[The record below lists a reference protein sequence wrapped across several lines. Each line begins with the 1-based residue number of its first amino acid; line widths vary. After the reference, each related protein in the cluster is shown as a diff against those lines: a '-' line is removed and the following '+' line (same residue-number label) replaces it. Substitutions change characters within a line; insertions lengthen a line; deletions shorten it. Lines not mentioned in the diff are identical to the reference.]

1 MGRSAARRFAM
12 GALNVTT
19 TGCATPTPSPG
30 VGRTGAIVNLD
41 DWFAAARLTRAG
53 LATTVAATTVTARR
67 QRTTARM
74 VRPLLLDTVPIG
86 IVGATKE
93 WKRKGAF
100 AIRSRLGHVSTTGFE
115 SRCDMTV
122 TFEET
127 SWPLYRATYPA
138 PALTSRS
145 WG

>member
-1 MGRSAARRFAM
+1 MARSAARRFAM

-19 TGCATPTPSPG
+19 TGCATPTTSPG
-30 VGRTGAIVNLD
+30 VGRTDAIVNLD
-41 DWFAAARLTRAG
+41 DWLAAARLTRAG

-100 AIRSRLGHVSTTGFE
+100 AMRSRLGHVSTTAGLNRVVTRPGR
-115 SRCDMTV
+115 SRRHPGRCTGPH
-122 TFEET
+122 T
-127 SWPLYRATYPA
+127 PLQH
-138 PALTSRS
+138 
-145 WG
+145 